1 MGIECASMS
10 IKILLADDSHSMRK
24 AIRFILIQDAEIEL
38 VGEAVDFPQAVRM
51 AAELRPQIVIV
62 DLHLPIKESDQSTFS
77 AFGCTALAVSVWN
90 DAESFALAQRL
101 GAAALLDKVNLAT
114 ELLPSVRRLSGS
126 KAAS

>member
-1 MGIECASMS
+1 
-10 IKILLADDSHSMRK
+10 MRK

-51 AAELRPQIVIV
+51 AAELKPQIVIV

-101 GAAALLDKVNLAT
+101 GAATLLDKVNLAT
-114 ELLPSVRRLSGS
+114 ELLSSVRRLSGS